1 MIKERKEEDAESYA
15 VIGAA
20 MKVHSELGHG
30 FLENVYQ
37 EALEMEFVHRGI
49 PYEREKCLQLV
60 YREQIMKAT
69 YKLDFLCFG
78 NLIVELK
85 ALSAL
90 NGEHQAQVLNYLK
103 ATGFERALLINFG
116 EPSLKFHRLVF

>member
-1 MIKERKEEDAESYA
+1 MKKENKQDDPESYA

-20 MKVHSELGHG
+20 MAVHSELGHG

-37 EALEMEFVHRGI
+37 EALEIEFTHRNI
-49 PYEREKCLQLV
+49 PYEREKSLELK
-60 YREQIMKAT
+60 YRKQAMKIT

-78 NLIVELK
+78 ELIVELK
-85 ALSAL
+85 AVAAL
-90 NGEHQAQVLNYLK
+90 TGDHQAQVINYLK
-103 ATGFERALLINFG
+103 ATGYKRALLINFG